1 MEKVKLTPEQ
11 AEAIEKWKG
20 MANNKQIL
28 HAFIG
33 NGKEYGWL
41 DELECLKSLSFEE
54 MALVLCGWYEIE
66 EPYKVGDWL
75 HVTTPNFDFVAKVI
89 GERDEYTEFDNGKKL
104 SAFEFRKA
112 TTEEIAIEKERRKWA
127 AIGRKVNE
135 YRKGDFVKVKG
146 EEFYG
151 IVERPLGN
159 DRYQV
164 RDLHYSRSPYI
175 DADILELICPV
186 EQRFDLEDDAK

>member
-54 MALVLCGWYEIE
+54 MALALCGWYEIE

-89 GERDEYTEFDNGKKL
+89 GERDEYTEFDNGERL
-104 SAFEFRKA
+104 SSFEFRKA
-112 TTEEIAIEKERRKWA
+112 TPEEIAAEKERRKWA
-127 AIGRKVNE
+127 AIGREVNE
-135 YRKGDFVKVKG
+135 YRKGDIVTYKRYGHVDVVAFVDSQ
-146 EEFYG
+146 G
-151 IVERPLGN
+151 IYLNQTP
-159 DRYQV
+159 RY
-164 RDLHYSRSPYI
+164 HS
-175 DADILELICPV
+175 ADEIELVCPV
-186 EQRFDLEDDAK
+186 EQRFDMNEQD